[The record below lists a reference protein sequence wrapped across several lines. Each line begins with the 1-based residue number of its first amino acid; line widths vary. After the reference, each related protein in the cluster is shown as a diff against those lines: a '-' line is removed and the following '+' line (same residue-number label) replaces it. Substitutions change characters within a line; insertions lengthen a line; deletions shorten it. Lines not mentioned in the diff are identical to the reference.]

1 MAAIAPPFG
10 DLPLFSQ
17 ASFRLTTLHYPLQ
30 PSASSS
36 ANRTDP
42 NRRGRGISPSNPD
55 QFFPLQLTT
64 PGQPLLRF
72 AHIMRHQQ
80 YGKAVLL
87 PKYTI
92 KSCISSRVKASSAP
106 SGSQATINP
115 VDESTLLPAPLAVSP
130 ARKCGRPF
138 PGAILQSYRSH
149 ARRAASR
156 HWPLRPNP
164 TLSIPISTAADAHPE
179 TSFACLPEFSQRCGA
194 R

>member
-10 DLPLFSQ
+10 NLPLFSQ
-17 ASFRLTTLHYPLQ
+17 ASFRFTTLHHPFNT
-30 PSASSS
+30 SASSS

-42 NRRGRGISPSNPD
+42 NRRGRGNPLSNPD
-55 QFFPLQLTT
+55 QFFPLQLTA
-64 PGQPLLRF
+64 PGQPRYRF

-87 PKYTI
+87 PSDTI

-106 SGSQATINP
+106 SVHQATIIP
-115 VDESTLLPAPLAVSP
+115 VDESTLLPAPLAFLP

-138 PGAILQSYRSH
+138 PCAILQSYRAN

-164 TLSIPISTAADAHPE
+164 TL
-179 TSFACLPEFSQRCGA
+179 
-194 R
+194 

>member
-1 MAAIAPPFG
+1 MTPNR
-10 DLPLFSQ
+10 LF
-17 ASFRLTTLHYPLQ
+17 RVPTLHHPLQ
-30 PSASSS
+30 TSASSS

-55 QFFPLQLTT
+55 QFFPLQLTI
-64 PGQPLLRF
+64 PGQPLYRF

-87 PKYTI
+87 PNDTI
-92 KSCISSRVKASSAP
+92 KSCISSRVRASSAP
-106 SGSQATINP
+106 SGYQAIINP
-115 VDESTLLPAPLAVSP
+115 VDELTLLPAPHAVLP

-138 PGAILQSYRSH
+138 PCAVLQSYCSN

-164 TLSIPISTAADAHPE
+164 TLSTPISTVADAHPE
-179 TSFACLPEFSQRCGA
+179 TSFACLPELSQRCGA